1 MIQIKKE
8 KIASL
13 SFGDIQLTSKANKWH
28 LSELSETEEVN
39 NQKVDSLAEKIC
51 NISIEGII
59 NPSEHTGLFDK
70 DPELAI
76 TINLKDNQIKQYAFV
91 LSEEEDHYILKI

>member
-1 MIQIKKE
+1 MANFFLGTSPSFKMVHARVSDKKEIVSVELNTYELEIDSDNWLDRGMIQIKKE

-39 NQKVDSLAEKIC
+39 NQ
-51 NISIEGII
+51 
-59 NPSEHTGLFDK
+59 
-70 DPELAI
+70 
-76 TINLKDNQIKQYAFV
+76 
-91 LSEEEDHYILKI
+91 